1 MFLITKEEAAELLK
15 RYPNAYLTICSK
27 RKRSGGKTYW
37 CAENNEYHRLID
49 ELREE
54 PNKE

>member
-15 RYPNAYLTICSK
+15 KYPNAYLTICSK

-37 CAENNEYHRLID
+37 CAENYEYHRLID

>member
-27 RKRSGGKTYW
+27 RKWSGGKTYW

-54 PNKE
+54 LNKE

>member
-37 CAENNEYHRLID
+37 CAENNEHHRLID

-54 PNKE
+54 LNKE